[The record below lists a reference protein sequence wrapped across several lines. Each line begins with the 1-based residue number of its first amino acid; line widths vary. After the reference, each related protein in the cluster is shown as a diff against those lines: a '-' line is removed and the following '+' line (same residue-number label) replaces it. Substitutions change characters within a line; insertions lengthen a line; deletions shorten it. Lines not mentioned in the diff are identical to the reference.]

1 MGKKTPQERWAE
13 HIRERVIAFRNSKEF
28 RRLRRSGLSVIGRTR
43 LLGVPQ
49 YWQGWSQWLSIPEY
63 MNWREKCRK
72 AGEIFGLAQWTVELM
87 CLLRH
92 YRPDKSSLVAEVNW
106 PKIEVVTGV
115 ENTQFQKWLCYWSR
129 MFGLKVIFKKGPIET
144 VLLWL
149 DSAIQP
155 PYGVPVPTTP
165 PEELPVSNLPPK
177 NIAFVMR
184 VETPTGFP
192 PEARAELQKEAA
204 RLERKLLLKLGY
216 TNVHMRLRASSLV
229 KKARIL
235 KVSIKKLPSRGLYQV
250 AAETSGDETTEV
262 DKDKQLVK
270 TLKTQRHRV
279 KKRFGQYK

>member
-1 MGKKTPQERWAE
+1 
-13 HIRERVIAFRNSKEF
+13 
-28 RRLRRSGLSVIGRTR
+28 
-43 LLGVPQ
+43 
-49 YWQGWSQWLSIPEY
+49 
-63 MNWREKCRK
+63 
-72 AGEIFGLAQWTVELM
+72 
-87 CLLRH
+87 
-92 YRPDKSSLVAEVNW
+92 
-106 PKIEVVTGV
+106 
-115 ENTQFQKWLCYWSR
+115 
-129 MFGLKVIFKKGPIET
+129 
-144 VLLWL
+144 
-149 DSAIQP
+149 
-155 PYGVPVPTTP
+155 
-165 PEELPVSNLPPK
+165 
-177 NIAFVMR
+177 MR